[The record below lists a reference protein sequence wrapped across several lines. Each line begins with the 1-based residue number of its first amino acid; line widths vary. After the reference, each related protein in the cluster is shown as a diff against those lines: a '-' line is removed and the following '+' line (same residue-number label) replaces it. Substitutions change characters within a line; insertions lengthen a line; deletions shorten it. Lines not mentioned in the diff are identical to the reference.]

1 MREQQKKESR
11 TTRLWFCAMV
21 EPQVDMI
28 FVGRFILG
36 KPNVDVDAEY
46 TLVDSG
52 IGCNT
57 RGMT

>member
-1 MREQQKKESR
+1 
-11 TTRLWFCAMV
+11 MV

-36 KPNVDVDAEY
+36 KPNVAVDAEY